1 MRMKVLTNADVDA
14 ADQEIF
20 LYVKRRKNNLSES
33 RLLS

>member
-1 MRMKVLTNADVDA
+1 MRMRFLTDADADA

-20 LYVKRRKNNLSES
+20 LYAKRRKNNLSES